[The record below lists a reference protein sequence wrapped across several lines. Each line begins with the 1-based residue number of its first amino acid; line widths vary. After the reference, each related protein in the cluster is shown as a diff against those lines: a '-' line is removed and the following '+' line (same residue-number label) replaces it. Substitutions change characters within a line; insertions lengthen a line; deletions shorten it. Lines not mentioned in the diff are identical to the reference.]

1 MSPLGQQRAYKRLM
15 RSSIDRK
22 VAGVCGGVAEYLEI
36 DSTLVRLIWV
46 LLIFIPFPVFPALMG
61 YFVCWLIMPQAPL
74 PAPVASEPHSAAPR
88 SPQAA

>member
-46 LLIFIPFPVFPALMG
+46 LLIFVPFPVFPALMG